1 MNKKSKI
8 NPRCVGAL
16 IVVVVICL
24 LVAYLIFEAR
34 LREVI

>member
-1 MNKKSKI
+1 MNQKRKI
-8 NPRCVGAL
+8 TLGCVEVL

-24 LVAYLIFEAR
+24 LVTYLIFDAR